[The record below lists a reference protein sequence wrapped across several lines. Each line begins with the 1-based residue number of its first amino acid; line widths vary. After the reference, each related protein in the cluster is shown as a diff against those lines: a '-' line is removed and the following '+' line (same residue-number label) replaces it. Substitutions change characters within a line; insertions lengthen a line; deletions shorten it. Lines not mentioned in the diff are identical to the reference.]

1 MTKQLAQYSV
11 PAENSRVIRVFLSST
26 FRDMEMERSGL
37 VTLFMGLQVK
47 AASRGATISL
57 VDLRWGITE
66 EDAKSGK
73 VVEICLKEIV
83 NSRPFFIG
91 MVGDRYGWCPSY
103 ED

>member
-26 FRDMEMERSGL
+26 FRDMEMERSAL
-37 VTLFMGLQVK
+37 VKLFKGLQVK

-73 VVEICLKEIV
+73 ATAMDGVPVMKIYLKLSMTAWNIV
-83 NSRPFFIG
+83 G
-91 MVGDRYGWCPSY
+91 
-103 ED
+103 